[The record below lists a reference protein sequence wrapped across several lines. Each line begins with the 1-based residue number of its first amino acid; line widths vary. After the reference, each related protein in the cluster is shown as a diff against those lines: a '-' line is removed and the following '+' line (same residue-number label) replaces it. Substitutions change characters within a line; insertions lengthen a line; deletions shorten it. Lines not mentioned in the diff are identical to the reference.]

1 MMAKH
6 MQNTRI
12 RHDTR
17 ASVRQI
23 ADVNNKVGRLLRKF
37 NKKSMVKMMRFKEI
51 LKYHSMEGMGITQ
64 P

>member
-1 MMAKH
+1 MAKH

-37 NKKSMVKMMRFKEI
+37 NKKSMVKMMMRFKEI